1 MFRGGFLV
9 FKKLIRLMLSAML
22 VATVL
27 AKQAMAEV
35 IQIEFTQFDTF
46 SIEVANIG
54 VGDTVEWLPKNKGH
68 NVEFL
73 ASPDMADLPPK
84 SNMNEFHSVRFEKRG
99 VYLYGCTPHLN
110 MGMLGLIVVAN
121 DLHNINEIGNTD
133 LPNVAKSVLMSL
145 IRDAQSSAK
154 SN

>member
-1 MFRGGFLV
+1 LV
-9 FKKLIRLMLSAML
+9 CKKSIPL
-22 VATVL
+22 VLATVL
-27 AKQAMAEV
+27 MAKQAMAEV

-73 ASPDMADLPPK
+73 AGPDMADLPPK
-84 SNMNEFHSVRFEKRG
+84 SNMNEFHSVLFERPG

-110 MGMLGLIVVAN
+110 MGMLVLVVVGN